1 MLTYSIALLCVC
13 GLAAGQVL
21 FKISAD
27 LFSAAGTVF
36 SIKPLSVLFAAVVL
50 YGITSLA
57 WVWVLQR
64 TQLGKVYPLMAL
76 AFAIVPL
83 ASYFI
88 FGEKFSLP
96 YFYGVLMIMLGVVLT
111 SFS

>member
-1 MLTYSIALLCVC
+1 MVTYVVAFLCVC

-21 FKISAD
+21 FKLSAD
-27 LFSAAGTVF
+27 LFSSAGTLF
-36 SIKPLSVLFAAVVL
+36 SLKPLSTLCLAIML

-64 TQLGKVYPLMAL
+64 VSLGKVYPLMAL

-88 FGEKFSLP
+88 FGEKFNFL
-96 YFYGVLMIMLGVVLT
+96 YYCGVTLIMLGVVLT
-111 SFS
+111 SLA